1 MSTSPK
7 FNGIQKKEQQLKIA
21 LLVSDF
27 NFDVTSL
34 MLERARRHAE
44 FLGAEI
50 SHLVHVPGVYDMP
63 LIIKRLLARDDVDGV
78 AIIGA
83 VIKGDTKHDE
93 LIAGTTASAAVD
105 LALQFNKPVGLGI
118 TGPGMDRMQ
127 ALDRIDNAKNAVE
140 SVVQLIKSQK
150 ELTS

>member
-1 MSTSPK
+1 M
-7 FNGIQKKEQQLKIA
+7 KIA
-21 LLVSDF
+21 LVVSDF

-44 FLGAEI
+44 FLGAEV
-50 SHLVHVPGVYDMP
+50 SHVVHVPGVFVMT
-63 LIIKRLLARDDVDGV
+63 LAVKKLIKRIEVDGV

-93 LIAGTTASAAVD
+93 LIAGAAAKAAVD
-105 LALQFNKPVGLGI
+105 LAVQFDKPVGLGI

-140 SVVQLIKSQK
+140 SVVRMVKALK
-150 ELTS
+150 EIGE